1 MSKLDVLKK
10 DLRAQSELQPSLQS
24 VVATGYGLAIPV
36 GLYSAVKLNILA
48 ASVTSGGTFKIWVSD
63 QYEKPDFTAVLS
75 ATNRYYQSAVIPVGS
90 TTADPLTD
98 ITISA
103 NGLTAYELNTNG
115 VMWVCIELDAR
126 TDGTYSAWA
135 KGYNL

>member
-10 DLRAQSELQPSLQS
+10 DLRAQSELQPSLQA
-24 VVATGYGLAIPV
+24 VTATGYGLVIPLSNYA
-36 GLYSAVKLNILA
+36 GIKLNILA
-48 ASVTSGGTFKIWVSD
+48 SGVSSGGTIKVWVSD

-90 TTADPLTD
+90 TSADPLTD
-98 ITISA
+98 IAIST

-115 VMWVCIELDAR
+115 VMWLCFELDAR